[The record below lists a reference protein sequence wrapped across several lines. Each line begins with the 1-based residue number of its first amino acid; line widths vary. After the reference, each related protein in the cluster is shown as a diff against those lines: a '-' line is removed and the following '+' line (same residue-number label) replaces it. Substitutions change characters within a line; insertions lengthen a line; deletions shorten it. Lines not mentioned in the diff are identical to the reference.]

1 MPQIKEYQRDLT
13 VETISEEEAD
23 LNEQLQRKETIK
35 KRINAFLNL
44 YQA

>member
-13 VETISEEEAD
+13 VETISEEEAN
-23 LNEQLQRKETIK
+23 LNEQLQRKEIIK